1 MPNDTFNKDEINR
14 LINSAWESAL
24 RHKFEERLQQL
35 GITKNQAVENLEVTS
50 RTLDGILDGTLKQV
64 DFISL
69 LKVGHFL
76 EVSYEEVTKLYTQ
89 SVTAKHGDDLEQSK
103 RRSFILN
110 NFDLPTLKSIGVIDS
125 IRDFEHIEKR
135 LNQLL
140 GLNIITDFEIGSPE
154 AAFCSTSRIPKSL
167 NSRKYFIA
175 KANAVFKAVKNYHD
189 YNRDS
194 LVNYFQNI
202 RWHSMDVDNGLF
214 KVIST
219 LYSLGVTV
227 IFLPKMPKLAMRGAT
242 FAVNNKPCIVL
253 TDYRGSYPTL
263 WFALIHELFH
273 VLFDWEEILM
283 NKYHLSD
290 EESDLFIVQQKEAQA
305 NGFAREFM
313 ISKTQRQIVAD
324 RISDMLYVKEFAIQ
338 NHIHPSIVYAHYA
351 YEHSDD
357 VNNYWIQ
364 FKDYLPS
371 IKILL
376 NKLGSGMEHTSSAQE
391 IANFYKTQIFNE
403 R

>member
-1 MPNDTFNKDEINR
+1 
-14 LINSAWESAL
+14 
-24 RHKFEERLQQL
+24 
-35 GITKNQAVENLEVTS
+35 
-50 RTLDGILDGTLKQV
+50 
-64 DFISL
+64 
-69 LKVGHFL
+69 
-76 EVSYEEVTKLYTQ
+76 
-89 SVTAKHGDDLEQSK
+89 
-103 RRSFILN
+103 
-110 NFDLPTLKSIGVIDS
+110 
-125 IRDFEHIEKR
+125 
-135 LNQLL
+135 LL